1 MEREWTAHFHD
12 DEKSFVDKA
21 WDWIQRAENHTVK
34 RTDFLDPR
42 QCFIVESLA
51 NRADVNLHMDGGYPG
66 AERKRAVIA
75 PAYRDPAEED
85 MGIAVLEITS
95 PDSRLAE
102 LEHGDF
108 MGSILGLGVK
118 RDKVGDIHVLGDA
131 CHILVAKEIADYFSM
146 NLLQVHRVGVSTSIL
161 PVTELRTAE
170 TKLEETSLSVASLRL
185 DGIASD
191 VWHLSRAKILIPI
204 KAGRCRLN
212 WKVEED
218 PSTQLRD
225 GDVVSLQGFGR
236 FKVLEIEGTTKKG
249 RVRVK
254 IGRYI

>member
-1 MEREWTAHFHD
+1 MEREWVAHFHE
-12 DEKSFVDKA
+12 DEKGFVDKA

-42 QCFIVESLA
+42 QCFIVQSLS
-51 NRADVNLHMDGGYPG
+51 NRAEVNLHLDGGYPG
-66 AERKRAVIA
+66 AERRRAIIA
-75 PAYRDPAEED
+75 PDYRNPEEED
-85 MGIAVLEITS
+85 MGIAVLEISS
-95 PDSRLAE
+95 PDSRFAE

-118 RDKVGDIHVLGDA
+118 REKVGDIHVLGDA
-131 CHILVAKEIADYFSM
+131 CHILVAQEIADYFSM
-146 NLLQVHRVGVSTSIL
+146 NLSQVHRLGVSTALL
-161 PVTELRTAE
+161 PLSSLRTAE
-170 TKLEETSLSVASLRL
+170 TKLEEMALSVASLRL

-191 VWHLSRAKILIPI
+191 VWHLSRAKVLIPI

-218 PSTQLRD
+218 PSAQLRE

-249 RVRVK
+249 RVRLK
-254 IGRYI
+254 IGRYV